1 MSDNVSNPV
10 NEPNATT
17 GSHALPPD
25 KSAESSP
32 VVPVT
37 YPSRGAHA
45 ADPAV
50 PPAPAG
56 VLPPPP
62 DAGVAVP
69 PAPAGVLPPPPDAGV
84 AVPPAPAGVLP
95 PPPDAGVGIPPAPAG
110 VLPPPPDA
118 GVGVP
123 PAPGGMMPPPP
134 IQSADSAAPL
144 GLSRPG
150 QRRRPRFVERPKSPD
165 DDPVLNRRNLLSST
179 RTSGDKP
186 QFSRERVIA
195 GNLPDWDPLPPGEML
210 ISRS

>member
-45 ADPAV
+45 ADP
-50 PPAPAG
+50 
-56 VLPPPP
+56 
-62 DAGVAVP
+62 AVP

>member
-45 ADPAV
+45 ADP
-50 PPAPAG
+50 
-56 VLPPPP
+56 
-62 DAGVAVP
+62 
-69 PAPAGVLPPPPDAGV
+69 

>member
-1 MSDNVSNPV
+1 MSDNASNPV

-50 PPAPAG
+50 PPAPG
-56 VLPPPP
+56 
-62 DAGVAVP
+62 
-69 PAPAGVLPPPPDAGV
+69 
-84 AVPPAPAGVLP
+84 GVLP
-95 PPPDAGVGIPPAPAG
+95 PPPDAGVGVPPAPAG
-110 VLPPPPDA
+110 VMPPPPDAGVGVPPAPGGVMPPPPDA